1 MKNRLIIFVSS
12 ILVVVSVILIVIGVF
27 NKRDVKSID
36 ISPNINNVNYNSQFK
51 DINPDSRD
59 IDISQLDIDIF
70 NVDWFSIS
78 EDTSVD
84 YYNVCQ
90 YLVYAIRDY
99 YDDNVTDKFKVSLPL
114 DIFDNTTNMIFNVR
128 VHGDNTELI
137 VFIDMYN
144 NKVKVTEVIK

>member
-1 MKNRLIIFVSS
+1 MKNKLIIFISS
-12 ILVVVSVILIVIGVF
+12 ILVIVTITLIVIGIL
-27 NKRDVKSID
+27 NKSGVKSVD
-36 ISPNINNVNYNSQFK
+36 ISPNNNNVNYNSQFK
-51 DINPDSRD
+51 NINPDSRD
-59 IDISQLDIDIF
+59 IDISQIDVDIF
-70 NVDWFSIS
+70 SVDWFSIS

-84 YYNVCQ
+84 YYSICQ
-90 YLVYAIRDY
+90 YLIYAIRDY
-99 YDDNVTDKFKVSLPL
+99 YDGNVTDNFKVSLPL